1 MKQFYKAC
9 ERMVQDDEFKKLIQ
23 CLTND
28 SNIDYHVGTI
38 EEIDHDEKLFK
49 TYLKKMPSGGY
60 KIPLV
65 AQIQSVGVMKSLLF
79 YLEGEYLK

>member
-1 MKQFYKAC
+1 MREFYKAC
-9 ERMVQDDEFKKLIQ
+9 ERMVKEDEFKKLIQ
-23 CLTND
+23 CLNND

-38 EEIDHDEKLFK
+38 EEIKHDEKLFK
-49 TYLKKMPSGGY
+49 TCVNKMPKGGY
-60 KIPLV
+60 KIPII